1 MTACRTW
8 VTAAALAI
16 LTASSA
22 GAQNA
27 PQQPAQDVWQ
37 QQQPARDPW
46 SQGAA
51 PIQQGPMQ
59 QAPMQRAPMQQA
71 SPWGGQPQEM
81 PPCVKEFLG
90 LRDNVEK
97 YAKAVQGAQK
107 RKAHIK
113 EACSLLTSLLSAQ
126 QKMLKYTKE
135 KGASCGVP
143 QQINV
148 QLAEAIKQVG
158 PAREKVCEMAA
169 QGPQPAGPSLSD
181 ALGASAIPDAD
192 NVKTGR
198 GTFDTLTGTP
208 LGR

>member
-8 VTAAALAI
+8 VTAAALAM
-16 LTASSA
+16 LCASSA

-27 PQQPAQDVWQ
+27 PQQQAQDPW
-37 QQQPARDPW
+37 QQQPAARDPW
-46 SQGAA
+46 QNGAA
-51 PIQQGPMQ
+51 PIQQPMQ
-59 QAPMQRAPMQQA
+59 QAPMQRAPMQQQQA
-71 SPWGGQPQEM
+71 APWGQQEM
-81 PPCVKEFLG
+81 PPCVKEFLAM
-90 LRDNVEK
+90 RDDVERR
-97 YAKAVQGAQK
+97 AKAVQGAQK

-113 EACSLLTSLLSAQ
+113 EACSLLTALLSAQ
-126 QKMLKYTKE
+126 QKMQKYTKE

-143 QQINV
+143 PQVNT
-148 QLAEAIKQVG
+148 QLAEAIKQVA
-158 PAREKVCEMAA
+158 PAREKVCQMAE

-181 ALGASAIPDAD
+181 ALGASTIPDAD